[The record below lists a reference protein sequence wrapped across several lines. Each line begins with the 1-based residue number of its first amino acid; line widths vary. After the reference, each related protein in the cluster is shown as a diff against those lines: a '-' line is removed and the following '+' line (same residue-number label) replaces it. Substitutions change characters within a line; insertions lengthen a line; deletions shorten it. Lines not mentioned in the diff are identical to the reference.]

1 MQTCPIQV
9 RQQSRFMRTQDPAN
23 IRADFDAA
31 IGDIETAINAAEQA
45 IHVDPARKLIA
56 EYSFV
61 SAATLFEGFISD
73 LFVAYINR
81 DSQRFR
87 DHLLY
92 HLNLQ
97 SDDEFAKRALP
108 HVEKTMPHLSV
119 EKIRGILDS
128 NGYNVAFPTTDKMKE
143 SAGKWLADADKQR
156 FTALTSEQCAVIAL
170 LKAIRNFLAHR
181 SDSADIMM
189 QDSLLSAD
197 LPANFKRM
205 VNNVSDV
212 GAYLRANQQGQSR
225 LNLYLTYLKTLS
237 AQLCP

>member
-1 MQTCPIQV
+1 
-9 RQQSRFMRTQDPAN
+9 MRTQDPTN
-23 IRADFDAA
+23 IRADFESA
-31 IGDIETAINAAEQA
+31 IGDIETAVNAAEQS
-45 IHVDPARKLIA
+45 IQGDPARKLIS

-92 HLNLQ
+92 HLNLE

-108 HVEKTMPHLSV
+108 YVEKAMPHLSV
-119 EKIRGILDS
+119 ERIRGILDS
-128 NGYNVAFPTTDKMKE
+128 NGYNVVFPTTDKMKE
-143 SAGKWLADADKQR
+143 SAGKWLADTHKQR
-156 FTALTSEQCAVIAL
+156 FTQLTAEQCAVIAL

-181 SDSADIMM
+181 SDNADTTM

-197 LPANFKRM
+197 LPARFKRS

-212 GAYLRANQQGQSR
+212 GAYLRATQQGQSR
-225 LNLYLTYLKTLS
+225 LKHYLLYLKTLS